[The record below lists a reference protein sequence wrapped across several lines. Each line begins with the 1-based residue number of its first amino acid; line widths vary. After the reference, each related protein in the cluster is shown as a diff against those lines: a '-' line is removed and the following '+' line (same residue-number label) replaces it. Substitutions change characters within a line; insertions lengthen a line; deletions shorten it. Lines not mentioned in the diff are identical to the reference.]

1 MSAPL
6 NRLPEC
12 VEKIVEVFSLAYGGR
27 SPAEAMLARG
37 VNADEAHIAGVDIPT
52 LNCALNFGVVETDIG
67 GYVGVDLY
75 GFHSRPDGGVILR
88 TAGDPIAGY
97 RVTITIPRASHPET
111 AVGSATPAHLSALIA
126 WFGANPDAKK
136 TDAEAEALHLDP
148 SLSDNEKAREGILYL
163 ARHGAGLDHNFPPG
177 APRKNS

>member
-1 MSAPL
+1 MPAPF

-12 VEKIVEVFSLAYGGR
+12 LEKIVEVFSLAYDGR
-27 SPAEAMLARG
+27 SRAEAMLARG

-52 LNCALNFGVVETDIG
+52 LNCALNFGVVQTDIG

-97 RVTITIPRASHPET
+97 RVTITIPRHPET
-111 AVGSATPAHLSALIA
+111 AIGSAAPAHLSALIA
-126 WFGANPDAKK
+126 WFGTNRDAKK
-136 TDAEAEALHLDP
+136 AEAEAEALRLDP
-148 SLSDNEKAREGILYL
+148 SLSGNGKARDGILYL
-163 ARHGAGLDHNFPPG
+163 ARHGAGLDQNFPPG